1 MEAWSF
7 DGEAVAKGFDSHIR
21 SHLPWYDMMHDMVI
35 HLVRNYITDNT
46 NVVDFGASTGNLV
59 DKLLILAETR
69 DLGVIA
75 VEKSFAMQSHME
87 NRFGNLVDNDL
98 LTITR
103 NMFDIQ
109 TEKTDVFIACM
120 TLSFINPSEREKII
134 DHMYKHAKRAVI
146 IVDKV
151 GDYQGYLS
159 AVMRRM
165 TIQMKLNAGVE
176 PEEALLKE
184 MSLSGVQ
191 VPLDPRTLG
200 RGAKE
205 FFRMGEFAG
214 WIIEKDCI

>member
-1 MEAWSF
+1 MQWTFEGNAVVKIF
-7 DGEAVAKGFDSHIR
+7 DDHIR
-21 SHLPWYDMMHDMVI
+21 KHLPWYDMMHDMVI

-59 DKLLILAETR
+59 HKILKLAETT
-69 DLGVIA
+69 DLGIIA
-75 VEKSFAMQSHME
+75 VEKSIAMQEHME
-87 NRFGNLVDNDL
+87 ERFGNLVDHDL
-98 LTITR
+98 LTITG
-103 NMFDIQ
+103 NIFDIQ
-109 TEKTDVFIACM
+109 TERIDVYIACM
-120 TLSFINPSEREKII
+120 TLSFINTSEREKII
-134 DHMYKHAKRAVI
+134 DHMLRHAKRAVI

-165 TIQMKLNAGVE
+165 TIQMKLNAGVT

-214 WIIEKDCI
+214 WIIEKEQL